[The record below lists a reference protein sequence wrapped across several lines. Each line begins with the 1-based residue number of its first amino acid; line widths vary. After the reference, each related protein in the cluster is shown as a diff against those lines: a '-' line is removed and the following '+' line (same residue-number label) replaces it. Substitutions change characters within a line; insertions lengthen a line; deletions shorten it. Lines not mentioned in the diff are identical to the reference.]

1 MKLTRLPRRWQVFA
15 VVSGAVFMSSLD
27 LFIVNIAFPDMA
39 RDFSGTSLA
48 SLSWVLNAYA
58 IVFAALL
65 VPAGRSADRLGRRR
79 SFLLGLA
86 LFTAASALCAVAPSV
101 PLLVAAR
108 VLQAVGAAAVFPVSL
123 ALLLPEFPAEE
134 RCTAVAAWAAV
145 GGVAAAAGPPVG
157 GLLVQAGWQLVFV
170 VNVPIGI
177 GLLFAATRV
186 LRETREEAGA
196 PRPDLPGALVL
207 TGAVAAITLA
217 IVKAPAW
224 GWDSAQTVA
233 LFAVAV
239 GLGAVFARRSLRH
252 PVPVVE
258 PELLRRRPFAL
269 ANAAALLFF
278 TGFGA
283 MLLSS
288 VLFLTEVWGHSVLR
302 AGLEIAP
309 GPAMAAVFAVPAGIL
324 GRRHGERIVGAA
336 GSLLFAVSGIW
347 WITRVGATP
356 HYLTEFLPG
365 MLIGGAGVGLVIPSA
380 FSAATAT
387 LPPQRFATGTAI
399 TSMSRQIGVAL
410 GVAILVAVGG
420 TPSPPHAPH
429 PFGDGGTRLVI
440 PGGGGR
446 RPPAAAPARWGGGGP
461 VGLPGGGGPPPG
473 SPARGP
479 GAGRAP
485 APLPHAGW
493 ARPRWY
499 ASAGGPQ
506 DRGPV
511 RADRRVPAGDARAA

>member
-1 MKLTRLPRRWQVFA
+1 MAYRWKVFA
-15 VVSGAVFMSSLD
+15 VIATAVFMSSLD
-27 LFIVNIAFPDMA
+27 LFIVNIAFPDIQ

-86 LFTAASALCAVAPSV
+86 LFTTASALCAVAPSV

-123 ALLLPEFPAEE
+123 ALLPPESPAEE
-134 RCTAVAAWAAV
+134 RRTAVAAWAAV

-224 GWDSAQTVA
+224 GWDSARTVA

-309 GPAMAAVFAVPAGIL
+309 GPAMAALFAVPAGIL
-324 GRRHGERIVGAA
+324 GRRHGERLVGTA
-336 GSLLFAVSGIW
+336 GSLLFALGGVW
-347 WITRVGATP
+347 WITRIGATP
-356 HYLTEFLPG
+356 HYVADFLPG

-387 LPPQRFATGTAI
+387 LPPQRFATGTAS
-399 TSMSRQIGVAL
+399 TSMSRQIGVAPRVASPV
-410 GVAILVAVGG
+410 GVVG
-420 TPSPPHAPH
+420 TRSPADALDR
-429 PFGDGGTRLVI
+429 FGDGWTVMVI
-440 PGGGGR
+440 AG
-446 RPPAAAPARWGGGGP
+446 AAAAAAFAALGP
-461 VGLPGGGGPPPG
+461 SAEP
-473 SPARGP
+473 
-479 GAGRAP
+479 AP
-485 APLPHAGW
+485 APLPHA
-493 ARPRWY
+493 A
-499 ASAGGPQ
+499 
-506 DRGPV
+506 
-511 RADRRVPAGDARAA
+511 